1 MKILNLMQTVSEVNS
16 VGGKIIPKDKLIG
29 EIEFKNVSF
38 EYPTKK
44 DVKVSNNISLHVKN
58 HQTIALTGHS
68 GSGKSSLI
76 SLIERFYDP

>member
-1 MKILNLMQTVSEVNS
+1 MHIIPFFKEVAKGIIFKIKGATMKILNLMQTVSEVNS

-44 DVKVSNNISLHVKN
+44 DVKVSNNISLHIKN
-58 HQTIALTGHS
+58 H
-68 GSGKSSLI
+68 
-76 SLIERFYDP
+76 

>member
-1 MKILNLMQTVSEVNS
+1 MKFGEIAWIIGEIFKIKGATMKILNLMQTVSEVNS

-44 DVKVSNNISLHVKN
+44 DVKVSNNISLHIKN
-58 HQTIALTGHS
+58 H
-68 GSGKSSLI
+68 
-76 SLIERFYDP
+76 